1 MADGFY
7 VKRHLRYAVARM
19 LVTLQGRI
27 TEVFLDFF
35 ILEVSG
41 LGYRLRA
48 HTGTLSNLSVG
59 GDKRVYLHEQIRE
72 DAYDLYA
79 FLSMDELEFFEKLL
93 SVSGVGPKVA
103 MAVCAAAPLDNLKSR
118 LAQGDADWLASL
130 PGLGKKTAQKIVL
143 ELKGKLVEVGV
154 ASDVD
159 RELIEALT
167 NLGYTAFQA
176 REAAKKVPV
185 ETGDTSVRLRAT
197 LKLLSK

>member
-1 MADGFY
+1 
-7 VKRHLRYAVARM
+7 M
-19 LVTLQGRI
+19 LVTLQGMI

-35 ILEVSG
+35 ILEVNG

-48 HTGTLSNLSVG
+48 HTGTLSSLSVG
-59 GDKRVYLHEQIRE
+59 ADKRVYLHEQIRE

-154 ASDVD
+154 TSDVD

-185 ETGDTSVRLRAT
+185 ETGDTSVRLRAV
-197 LKLLSK
+197 LKILSK

>member
-1 MADGFY
+1 
-7 VKRHLRYAVARM
+7 M